1 MFFARANCRSR
12 QQGVDK
18 RGPEQ
23 QVNARGRNA
32 MDEEEPSVVDRGI
45 FQFQLIWKV
54 KWLKRTLASNL
65 PPQIC
70 QQAFLEMKQQKAVSI
85 PASWDWQTPFGP
97 VQGSSPSEPDRKTC
111 SATSSV
117 AAWVIWAEF
126 QVAQSDKCKV
136 DQCGYVWPSRMYR
149 YSESPFSLTL
159 AQDAEWSDIPI
170 DVTKPN

>member
-12 QQGVDK
+12 QQGVDQ

-54 KWLKRTLASNL
+54 KWLKRILASNL

-85 PASWDWQTPFGP
+85 PAASDWQTPFG
-97 VQGSSPSEPDRKTC
+97 SKAHLLPSQIERL
-111 SATSSV
+111 
-117 AAWVIWAEF
+117 AAQPA
-126 QVAQSDKCKV
+126 
-136 DQCGYVWPSRMYR
+136 VWQH
-149 YSESPFSLTL
+149 E
-159 AQDAEWSDIPI
+159 
-170 DVTKPN
+170 

>member
-12 QQGVDK
+12 QQGVDQ

-65 PPQIC
+65 PPQIY
-70 QQAFLEMKQQKAVSI
+70 QQSI
-85 PASWDWQTPFGP
+85 S
-97 VQGSSPSEPDRKTC
+97 
-111 SATSSV
+111 
-117 AAWVIWAEF
+117 
-126 QVAQSDKCKV
+126 
-136 DQCGYVWPSRMYR
+136 
-149 YSESPFSLTL
+149 
-159 AQDAEWSDIPI
+159 
-170 DVTKPN
+170 